1 MAQDETQ
8 VQTKGREKFQKK
20 IKEVHDRASGQIL
33 DLVDVS
39 LGDEGKFRAIRSKI
53 LRVINDSGRLLQ
65 KELERSYVLEYVSTV
80 DDVIVINGGGTT
92 KQTTTN

>member
-8 VQTKGREKFQKK
+8 VQARSREKFQKK

-53 LRVINDSGRLLQ
+53 LRVINDSGRLFH
-65 KELERSYVLEYVSTV
+65 KELENHYIMEYISTV
-80 DDVIVINGGGTT
+80 DDVIMVSSDSSSKN
-92 KQTTTN
+92 NS